1 MTADREPLARQ
12 LARAQ
17 DRLRQAGISA
27 GEADMDARLLAQEA
41 LGWDAARLLAS
52 ASAPAPPAFAS
63 RYDPLVSR
71 REAREPM
78 AYILGRQEFWDL
90 TLKVTPAVLIPR
102 PESEL
107 VVEAALELLGDAPAR
122 VADVCTGSG
131 CLALAVARERPRATV
146 VATDLSAEALAV
158 ARHNALIHDLGARV
172 AFVRTDLLAG
182 VAGPFDLVISNPP
195 YVPQRDRPALP
206 AEVGKY
212 EPALALFG
220 GEDGLA
226 IIRRLLDAAGL
237 CLKPGGALVFE
248 FGFAQDEAVAGLIDA
263 ASSLTMVAIRSDLQG
278 IPRTA
283 VARRVERA

>member
-1 MTADREPLARQ
+1 MTADREPLARR
-12 LARAQ
+12 LAWAKE
-17 DRLRQAGISA
+17 RLRRAGIAA

-52 ASAPAPPAFAS
+52 ASEPAPPAFAA

-78 AYILGRQEFWDL
+78 AYIVGRQEFWDL

-131 CLALAVARERPRATV
+131 CLALAVAQERRQVTV

-158 ARHNALIHDLGARV
+158 ARHNTMLHDLDARV
-172 AFVRTDLLAG
+172 ALVRTDLLAG

-220 GEDGLA
+220 GDDGLA
-226 IIRRLLDAAGL
+226 IIRRLLDAAGS
-237 CLKPGGALVFE
+237 CLKPGGTLVFE